1 MTTTTDLL
9 ATFHELDKDGDGT
22 LNVRAEL
29 DAPPEFKRDNWLPS
43 SPPAANATE

>member
-29 DAPPEFKRDNWLPS
+29 DAPPEFKRDNCAS
-43 SPPAANATE
+43 SARRHD